1 MKIEKIELSGFKSFA
16 EKTSIH
22 LHPGITGIVGPNGCG
37 KSNIVDAIK
46 WLLGEQSAK
55 ALRGD
60 KMDELIFNGSQT
72 RKPKGMAEVTLHI
85 SGLSVPSEDN
95 GSSENIT
102 VISRRIYRSGD
113 SEYAI
118 NNNLCRLKDIKDL
131 LLDTGLDVKN
141 YFIFEQERI
150 TQITNAKPQDR
161 RFLIE
166 EIAGVIK
173 YKVKKA
179 EALQKLEQSKLN
191 LQRIND
197 IISEVKRQLNSL
209 DRQVKKAERFK
220 KLSEERKV
228 IELYLSKHQFNQL
241 KSRLSELL
249 ETINTLKAE
258 EASKR
263 AEIDSVDNALQ
274 ERRLN
279 LIEKEKSLSDLYTVL
294 EEKERI
300 ISENEKAIIQAE
312 SKVEAHQKD
321 RERLEGEMRDN
332 LKRIEELSLRINE
345 LTGERD
351 LLKQEFEG
359 LQQMMDALTL
369 ELKGFEQEVLS
380 IESELEDK
388 RRELFRLSDE
398 LSTKSNERT
407 RIQATL
413 ESVDRR
419 DSAIKK
425 ELEELYSRIE
435 EIDRNINSIEKD
447 IKFSSDELLS
457 LRDKRD
463 EILSE
468 KEAIEA
474 KVELKRQE
482 LQRAKE
488 EMASRLTRLNSLRE
502 LILNETTAG
511 IFKEADG
518 LNILGIFSDI
528 FEVPERYEK
537 AIEGILSERIN
548 TFILPDIAGI
558 KKAITLIKEK
568 GTFRTPLLSRE
579 QIATITSG
587 TNPMSE
593 KTDMTAFHSFP
604 NAIKA
609 IDVVKVTD
617 EGFSGFIKAILG
629 TTIIVDSIEE
639 AIRIKGEGFFG
650 ELATIDGD
658 IIDKEGI
665 VWAGRGKEVLKR
677 KREIKE
683 LESIIDELKEKIEK
697 KNEELQGLK
706 QRLSELEQEFNKT
719 EALLDAEDAHHTAL
733 RHNLDNYLMEKERLN
748 KRLSYANIEK
758 EELLKERV
766 SLLEEIKYRDNQIAE
781 LETRRKNIE
790 AEIEEIKN
798 RVMSRKQEIDSK
810 RQQYTDLKLAYTKAG
825 ERYNSTVRDIETKK
839 QEIEVL
845 TLKNQE
851 ITQLI
856 EELDREREKLL
867 REIEELK
874 ALTAQHVKEVT
885 EIKDR
890 ISIERQQI
898 SDENQ
903 RFVEIEEEIKKL
915 RIQLE
920 GLMARLNE
928 FDVQRAETVVRIEN
942 IKETIMINYGIN
954 IEELTE
960 TDISI
965 EGSVPNGGGTVEE
978 LTERLNS
985 IRKKIED
992 IGPVNLG
999 TIEEYEELKER
1010 YNFLTLQQDDL
1021 TRSIKELEEA
1031 IQRINATT
1039 RKKLREA
1046 FDALNEKF
1054 GEVFQ
1059 SLFGGGKASIVLTDE
1074 NNILE
1079 SGIEIIAQPPGKRL
1093 QNINL
1098 LSGGEKAL
1106 TALSLLVASFLIKPA
1121 PLCVLDEADAPL
1133 DESNVDRFA
1142 QMIKELSRTIQ
1153 FIIITHNKTTMTYCD
1168 YLYGVT
1174 MEEPGVS
1181 KIISLQLTSV

>member
-16 EKTSIH
+16 EKTTIH

-46 WLLGEQSAK
+46 WLLGEQSARS
-55 ALRGD
+55 LRGD
-60 KMDELIFNGSQT
+60 RMDELIFNGSQT
-72 RKPKGMAEVTLHI
+72 RKPKGMAEVKLYI
-85 SGLSVPSEDN
+85 SGLPAPSEDN
-95 GSSENIT
+95 GSSDSIT

-113 SEYAI
+113 SEFAI

-220 KLSEERKV
+220 KLSEERKI
-228 IELYLSKHQFNQL
+228 IELYLSRHQFNQL
-241 KSRLSELL
+241 KSRLSELC
-249 ETINTLKAE
+249 EIINTLKAE

-263 AEIDSVDNALQ
+263 AEIDSLDNALQ
-274 ERRLN
+274 ERRLR
-279 LIEKEKSLSDLYTVL
+279 LIEKERALSDLYTVL
-294 EEKERI
+294 EGKERI

-312 SKVEAHQKD
+312 SKVEAHQKEK
-321 RERLEGEMRDN
+321 ERLEGERRDN
-332 LKRIEELSLRINE
+332 LKRLEELTFSINK
-345 LTGERD
+345 LMVERD
-351 LLKQEFEG
+351 LLKQEFES
-359 LQQMMDALTL
+359 LKQRMDALTL
-369 ELKGFEQEVLS
+369 ELKGFEEEMLS
-380 IESELEDK
+380 IESVLEDK
-388 RRELFRLSDE
+388 RRAFFRLSDE
-398 LSTKSNERT
+398 ISTKTNERT

-413 ESVDRR
+413 ESLDRR

-435 EIDRNINSIEKD
+435 EIDRNINSIEEA
-447 IKFSSDELLS
+447 IKFSSNELLS
-457 LRDKRD
+457 LKDKRD

-474 KVELKRQE
+474 KIDLKEQE
-482 LQRAKE
+482 LQKAKE

-502 LILNETTAG
+502 LILNETTVRV
-511 IFKEADG
+511 FQEDDG
-518 LNILGIFSDI
+518 LNIVGLFSDI

-548 TFILPDIAGI
+548 TFIFPDRAGI
-558 KKAITLIKEK
+558 KRAVTLIKEK

-579 QIATITSG
+579 QIANITFPSQ
-587 TNPMSE
+587 SE
-593 KTDMTAFHSFP
+593 VTDIAASLSISNF
-604 NAIKA
+604 IKA
-609 IDVVKVTD
+609 IDVVKVID
-617 EGFSGFIKAILG
+617 EGFSEFIKAILG
-629 TTIIVDSIEE
+629 SAIIVDSIEE
-639 AIRIKGEGFFG
+639 AMRIKEEGFFG
-650 ELATIDGD
+650 EVATMDGD

-665 VWAGRGKEVLKR
+665 VWAGQGKGVLKR

-683 LESIIDELKEKIEK
+683 LESIIDGLKEKIEK

-706 QRLSELEQEFNKT
+706 QRLSELEEEFNKI
-719 EALLDAEDAHHTAL
+719 EALLDAENANHTAL

-748 KRLSYANIEK
+748 KRLSYAHIEK
-758 EELLKERV
+758 EELLKERET
-766 SLLEEIKYRDNQIAE
+766 LLKEIKDMDNLISE
-781 LETRRKNIE
+781 LEGKRSSIE
-790 AEIEEIKN
+790 REIEEIK
-798 RVMSRKQEIDSK
+798 RGIQFKREEVESRKQD
-810 RQQYTDLKLAYTKAG
+810 YTDLRLSYTKSG
-825 ERYNSTVRDIETKK
+825 ERYNLISRDIETKK
-839 QEIEVL
+839 QEIEVINS
-845 TLKNQE
+845 KNKE
-851 ITQLI
+851 IIRLI
-856 EELDREREKLL
+856 DGLDRERKRLL
-867 REIEELK
+867 QEIEGLK
-874 ALTAQHVKEVT
+874 RMTAQNIKEVA
-885 EIKDR
+885 EIKER
-890 ISIERQQI
+890 ISTERQQI
-898 SDENQ
+898 SDENM
-903 RFVEIEEEIKKL
+903 RFVEIEEDIKKL
-915 RIQLE
+915 RIQLD
-920 GLMARLNE
+920 GIVARLNE
-928 FDVQRAETVVRIEN
+928 LEVQRAETSVRIEN
-942 IKETIMINYGIN
+942 IKESIMINYGIN

-960 TDISI
+960 TDLAIG
-965 EGSVPNGGGTVEE
+965 GSVINGEVTIEE

-992 IGPVNLG
+992 IGPVNLS

-1010 YNFLTLQQDDL
+1010 YNFLTSQRDDL
-1021 TRSIKELEEA
+1021 TRSIEELEEA
-1031 IQRINATT
+1031 IHKINITT

-1046 FDALNEKF
+1046 FDSLNEKF
-1054 GEVFQ
+1054 GEVFR

-1133 DESNVDRFA
+1133 DEANVDRFA
-1142 QMIKELSRTIQ
+1142 QMIKELSKTIQ

>member
-46 WLLGEQSAK
+46 WLLGEQSAR

-228 IELYLSKHQFNQL
+228 IELYLSRHQFNQL

-249 ETINTLKAE
+249 ETINNLKAE

-274 ERRLN
+274 KRRLH
-279 LIEKEKSLSDLYTVL
+279 LIEKEKSLSELYTVL

-332 LKRIEELSLRINE
+332 LKRLEELSLRINE

-359 LQQMMDALTL
+359 LQQMMDALTF
-369 ELKGFEQEVLS
+369 ELKGFEQEVLN

-388 RRELFRLSDE
+388 RKELFRLSDE
-398 LSTKSNERT
+398 LSTKSNERA

-425 ELEELYSRIE
+425 ELEELYLRIE
-435 EIDRNINSIEKD
+435 EIDRNINSIEED

-474 KVELKRQE
+474 EVELKRQE

-518 LNILGIFSDI
+518 LNIVGIFSDI

-548 TFILPDIAGI
+548 TFILPDILSI
-558 KKAITLIKEK
+558 KKAITLVKEK

-579 QIATITSG
+579 QITTIINSG

-593 KTDMTAFHSFP
+593 KTDMTASPSFP
-604 NAIKA
+604 IKA

-617 EGFSGFIKAILG
+617 EVFSGFIKAILG
-629 TTIIVDSIEE
+629 TAIIVDSIEE

-650 ELATIDGD
+650 EVATIDGD

-719 EALLDAEDAHHTAL
+719 EALLDAEDAHLTAL

-766 SLLEEIKYRDNQIAE
+766 SLLEEVRYRDNQIAE

-798 RVMSRKQEIDSK
+798 GIMSRKQEIDFK

-874 ALTAQHVKEVT
+874 ALTAQNVREVT
-885 EIKDR
+885 EIKER

-898 SDENQ
+898 SEENQ
-903 RFVEIEEEIKKL
+903 RFVEMEEEIKKL

-965 EGSVPNGGGTVEE
+965 EGLVSNGGGTVEE

-1021 TRSIKELEEA
+1021 TRSIEELEEA
-1031 IQRINATT
+1031 IQRINTTT

-1059 SLFGGGKASIVLTDE
+1059 SLFGGGKASIILTDE

>member
-22 LHPGITGIVGPNGCG
+22 LHSGITGIVGPNGCG
-37 KSNIVDAIK
+37 KSNLVDAIK

-55 ALRGD
+55 SLRGD
-60 KMDELIFNGSQT
+60 RMDELIFNGSQT
-72 RKPKGMAEVTLHI
+72 RKPKGMAEVTFHI

-150 TQITNAKPQDR
+150 SQITNAKPEDR

-197 IISEVKRQLNSL
+197 IIGEVKRQINSL

-220 KLSEERKV
+220 RLSEERRV

-241 KSRLSELL
+241 KARLSELL
-249 ETINTLKAE
+249 NTINTLKAE

-263 AEIDSVDNALQ
+263 AEIDAVDNALQ
-274 ERRLN
+274 ERRLR
-279 LIEKEKSLSDLYTVL
+279 LIEKEKALSELYTVL

-300 ISENEKAIIQAE
+300 ISENEKSIIQAE
-312 SKVEAHQKD
+312 SKVEAYQKE
-321 RERLEGEMRDN
+321 RERLEGEKRDN
-332 LKRIEELSLRINE
+332 LKRLEELSLSINE
-345 LTGERD
+345 LMVERD
-351 LLKQEFEG
+351 LLKQEFESF
-359 LQQMMDALTL
+359 QQRMDALTL
-369 ELKGFEQEVLS
+369 ELKSFEQEMLS
-380 IESELEDK
+380 IESVQEDK
-388 RRELFRLSDE
+388 RRALFRLSDE

-419 DSAIKK
+419 GSAIKK
-425 ELEELYSRIE
+425 EIDELYSRIE
-435 EIDRNINSIEKD
+435 EIDRNINSVEEA
-447 IKFSSDELLS
+447 IKFST
-457 LRDKRD
+457 D
-463 EILSE
+463 EILSLKDKREEIISE
-468 KEAIEA
+468 KEVIEA
-474 KVELKRQE
+474 KIDLKEQE
-482 LQRAKE
+482 FQRAKE

-502 LILNETTAG
+502 LILNETTARV
-511 IFKEADG
+511 FQEDDG
-518 LNILGIFSDI
+518 LNIVGLFSDI

-548 TFILPDIAGI
+548 TFIFPDMAGI
-558 KKAITLIKEK
+558 KRAVTLIKEK

-579 QIATITSG
+579 QIANITFPSQ
-587 TNPMSE
+587 SE
-593 KTDMTAFHSFP
+593 VTDMTASLSISNF
-604 NAIKA
+604 IKA
-609 IDVVKVTD
+609 IDVVKVID
-617 EGFSGFIKAILG
+617 EGFSEFIKAIFG
-629 TTIIVDSIEE
+629 SAIIVDSIEE
-639 AIRIKGEGFFG
+639 AIRIKKEGFFG
-650 ELATIDGD
+650 EVTTIDGD

-665 VWAGRGKEVLKR
+665 VWAGQGRGVLKR

-683 LESIIDELKEKIEK
+683 LESIIDGLRISLEKT
-697 KNEELQGLK
+697 NEELQILR
-706 QRLSELEQEFNKT
+706 QRLSELEQELNKI
-719 EALLDAEDAHHTAL
+719 EALLDAENANHTAL

-758 EELLKERV
+758 EELLKERET
-766 SLLEEIKYRDNQIAE
+766 LLKEIKDMDNLISE
-781 LETRRKNIE
+781 LEGKRSSIE
-790 AEIEEIKN
+790 SEIEEIK
-798 RVMSRKQEIDSK
+798 RVIQFKRQEVESRKQD
-810 RQQYTDLKLAYTKAG
+810 YTDLKLSYTKSG
-825 ERYNSTVRDIETKK
+825 ERYNLILRDIETKK
-839 QEIEVL
+839 QEIEVINS
-845 TLKNQE
+845 KNKE
-851 ITQLI
+851 IIRLI
-856 EELDREREKLL
+856 DELDRERKRLL
-867 REIEELK
+867 QEIEGLK
-874 ALTAQHVKEVT
+874 TMTAQNIKEVA
-885 EIKDR
+885 EIKER
-890 ISIERQQI
+890 ISSERQQI

-903 RFVEIEEEIKKL
+903 RFVEIEEDIKKL
-915 RIQLE
+915 RIQLD
-920 GLMARLNE
+920 GLVARLNE
-928 FDVQRAETVVRIEN
+928 LEVQRAETSVRIEN
-942 IKETIMINYGIN
+942 IKESIMINYGIN

-960 TDISI
+960 TDLTI
-965 EGSVPNGGGTVEE
+965 ESSVINGEVTIEE

-992 IGPVNLG
+992 IGPVNLS
-999 TIEEYEELKER
+999 TIDEYEELKER
-1010 YNFLTLQQDDL
+1010 YNFLTSQRDDL
-1021 TRSIKELEEA
+1021 TRSIEELEEA
-1031 IQRINATT
+1031 IHKINITT

-1046 FDALNEKF
+1046 FDSLNEKF

-1133 DESNVDRFA
+1133 DEANVDRFA
-1142 QMIKELSRTIQ
+1142 QMIKELSKTIQ
-1153 FIIITHNKTTMTYCD
+1153 FIIITHNKTTMSYCD